1 MTTARPPAWLFS
13 RRLDLA
19 VFLGSAVLA
28 FAALGV
34 GALAGVLDD
43 DTPGW
48 AWIPAIVLCDVA
60 HVWATI
66 FRTYLDPA
74 ERRARPALFAAA
86 PIAAVAVGTALYAL
100 GPAVFW
106 RALAYLAIFHFVRQ
120 QYGWVALYRA
130 RAKEPGGVGRV
141 VDTTAIYAATLFP
154 LLYWHAH
161 VPRRFAWFVPG
172 DVAALPESVTKYV
185 MPAATLAYAAALG
198 AYVVRAAALHL
209 RGEGNPGKDVVV
221 ATTAATWFTGIVVF
235 DSDYAFTVTNVLTH
249 GVPYFALVLVHARR
263 SSASRAGAAPRAR
276 PPIAARIVASL
287 PLYLATL
294 WLLAFVEEL
303 LWDRAVW
310 HDRPWLFGDG
320 WDASALH
327 VVVVPVLALPQIVHY
342 VLDGFI
348 WRRRTNPS
356 VAALAAGAPPSRDA
370 LDVEPMAA

>member
-1 MTTARPPAWLFS
+1 MTPARAPAWLFS
-13 RRLDLA
+13 RRIDLG
-19 VFLGSAVLA
+19 VFLGSALLA

-34 GALAGVLDD
+34 GALAGVLDA

-48 AWIPAIVLCDVA
+48 AWVPAIVLCDVA
-60 HVWATI
+60 HVWATL
-66 FRTYLDPA
+66 FRTYLDPE
-74 ERRARPALFAAA
+74 ERRARGRLLVAA
-86 PIAAVAVGTALYAL
+86 PVAAVAAGAALYAL

-130 RAKEPGGVGRV
+130 RAKEPGGLGRAI
-141 VDTTAIYAATLFP
+141 DTAAIYAATLFP

-172 DVAALPESVTKYV
+172 DVAALPDAVTKYV
-185 MPAATLAYAAALG
+185 MPAATVAYAAALA
-198 AYVVRAAALHL
+198 AYAVRAAALHL
-209 RGEGNPGKDVVV
+209 RREANPGKDIVV

-263 SSASRAGAAPRAR
+263 RGASRERGGGPAPR
-276 PPIAARIVASL
+276 PLGARIVASI

-294 WLLAFVEEL
+294 WLLAFAEEL

-320 WDASALH
+320 WDASTLH
-327 VVVVPVLALPQIVHY
+327 VLIVPMLAVPQIVHY

-348 WRRRTNPS
+348 WRRRNNPS
-356 VAALAAGAPPSRDA
+356 VAALAAGGAPSGHA
-370 LDVEPMAA
+370 LDVEAVAA